1 MLDHHNNNN
10 AFINLNRLSSYFSIQ
25 ACSVYLVGG
34 CLRDSLLNRPI
45 HDFDLAT
52 SESPHRFG
60 PELAKDLGATYVNL
74 NSQPDIGRIIVKPII
89 DLEESALNND
99 GSTTALTID
108 LSEFS
113 GEITDNLTTRDFT
126 VDSMALNILDCQNL
140 AWRDFIL
147 DPLNGLQDL
156 FSKKIRATSYSIFI
170 ADPGRLLRAVR
181 LAAQL
186 GFVIEP
192 DTAMNIKT
200 HAALI
205 TRVSGERIRD
215 EFLNI
220 LSGDGAKAQLD
231 VLDRLGILCQ
241 IIPELA
247 MTKGVTQPKAHYWN
261 VWEHLLH
268 TVETAELITKGHQ
281 NSPIYSLAPWT
292 PESEAYFGQIVSDG
306 HTRRTILKLTA
317 LLHDIAKPQTKTTDD
332 SGRTRFLGHSELGAA
347 MAIARLTELRLS
359 SNGISMVSKMIEAHL
374 RPSSMRQGT
383 EYPTKR
389 AVFRYFRS
397 LGDLAIDTIY
407 LALADYLAAKG
418 PHLMP
423 DQWAEHA
430 RIMSHILE
438 LGTQQI
444 TTSAIEKLV
453 TGRDLMENLNIE
465 SGPMIGYLLNI
476 IEEAR
481 AAGEISNK
489 EQALALALKVK

>member
-113 GEITDNLTTRDFT
+113 GEITDNLATRDFT
-126 VDSMALNILDCQNL
+126 VDSMALNILDCQHL

-292 PESEAYFGQIVSDG
+292 PESEVYFGQIVSDG

-317 LLHDIAKPQTKTTDD
+317 LLHDIAKPQTKATDD

-347 MAIARLTELRLS
+347 MATARLTELRLS